1 MAYLYWKNGLFRI
14 FNLIYSESLVI
25 RVILL
30 CISKGC
36 NIGSL
41 QTCKYVLHVSG
52 IGWSSCFPSWLL
64 YHSNLTE
71 EWSISEKISQ
81 KIGVSLPI
89 SNCLLLGVMIAL
101 PFLMA

>member
-25 RVILL
+25 LVILL
-30 CISKGC
+30 CGC

-52 IGWSSCFPSWLL
+52 IGWCSCFPSWLL
-64 YHSNLTE
+64 CHSNLTE
-71 EWSISEKISQ
+71 EWSISEIFLQ

-101 PFLMA
+101 PFLMG